1 VNRARPSPPPSRID
15 AVSRGVPA
23 VIERVSDALKMCR
36 VPGEETGSILFGAEK
51 ERVAARFKRG
61 GRSTACV
68 PQGIPF
74 ATTIVA
80 VSRRLRWLKA

>member
-1 VNRARPSPPPSRID
+1 MNRARPSPPPSRID

-51 ERVAARFKRG
+51 EPA
-61 GRSTACV
+61 TATA
-68 PQGIPF
+68 G
-74 ATTIVA
+74 
-80 VSRRLRWLKA
+80 SS

>member
-1 VNRARPSPPPSRID
+1 MNRARPSPPPSRID

-51 ERVAARFKRG
+51 EPAAATSEALG
-61 GRSTACV
+61 DRSHRV
-68 PQGIPF
+68 PQGIP
-74 ATTIVA
+74 
-80 VSRRLRWLKA
+80 L

>member
-1 VNRARPSPPPSRID
+1 MNRARPSPPPSRID

-51 ERVAARFKRG
+51 EPATARVARLITFSREGIGYRDG
-61 GRSTACV
+61 GTSR
-68 PQGIPF
+68 
-74 ATTIVA
+74 VA
-80 VSRRLRWLKA
+80 